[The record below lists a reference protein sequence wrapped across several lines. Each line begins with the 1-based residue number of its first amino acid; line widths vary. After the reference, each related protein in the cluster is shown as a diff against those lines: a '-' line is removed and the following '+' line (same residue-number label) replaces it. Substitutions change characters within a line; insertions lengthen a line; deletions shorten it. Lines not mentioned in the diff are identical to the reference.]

1 MEQILVNGL
10 QNSLIYILVA
20 LGLCLIFSI
29 LSIVNFAHGEFYM
42 LGAFVVYFIVQ
53 QLQIPYVVGMVLA
66 FLLVGALGMFCERF
80 LFRRVVGIGHN
91 ALVLSLGLSLVFAN
105 GALHLFGSQDKS
117 VGQVVSGVV
126 RLSIGRGISI
136 SWERLTIMACSVF
149 FILLVFLFIHHTK
162 LGRAMRA
169 IAQNKTVA
177 MLQGVDVQRDS
188 MVGFSLG
195 CGLAGL
201 AGAIVSPAIYLY
213 PSMGLPPAIKAF
225 VVIVLG
231 GMGSIHGAVLGGLIL
246 GFLEATT
253 QFYTLA
259 VWADFVGFIVLILVL
274 IVKPSGILGQKF

>member
-10 QNSLIYILVA
+10 QSSLIYILIA
-20 LGLCLIFSI
+20 LGLCIIFSI

-42 LGAFVVYFIVQ
+42 LGAFVIYFIVE
-53 QLQIPYVVGMVLA
+53 QLRIPYVVGVVLA
-66 FLLVGALGMFCERF
+66 FLLVGAFGMFCERM

-91 ALVLSLGLSLVFAN
+91 ALVLSLGLSLVVSN
-105 GALHLFGSQDKS
+105 LALHLFGSQDKS
-117 VGQVVSGVV
+117 VSQVVSGIV

-136 SWERLTIMACSVF
+136 SVERLTIMACSAF
-149 FILLVFLFIHHTK
+149 FILLVFLFIHRTK
-162 LGRAMRA
+162 TGRAMRA
-169 IAQNKTVA
+169 IAQNRAVA
-177 MLQGVDVQRDS
+177 ILQGVDVTRDS
-188 MVGFSLG
+188 MIGFSLG
-195 CGLAGL
+195 CALAGL

-253 QFYTLA
+253 QFYTQA
-259 VWADFVGFIVLILVL
+259 VWADFLGFVVLISVL
-274 IVKPSGILGQKF
+274 IVKPSGILGHRF